1 MQGVKTTF
9 TSSLLILGA
18 LLAACGGSAA
28 PAPATSAA
36 ASVASSAAAKPS
48 VVASA
53 KPAASA
59 ATSPK
64 PAASA
69 AASPKPAASGA
80 AGAATKL
87 TTFYSTVSP
96 TFTPMWIAKEA
107 GIFQKNGLDVDVQLM
122 QNPSGTAALLANQVQ
137 LGLSGA
143 ADMLGP
149 VTSGADLVALATFT
163 KTYPYVFEVVDA
175 IKTPADLKG
184 QKLGASHAGGSDYV
198 ALLSVLAKLKLDPA
212 KDVNILF
219 VGGIPQRTAA
229 LLGGNVAGTLTAPPE
244 TLAMDGK
251 GYHSLLDVTSLNLP
265 SATST
270 LTTHKAFI
278 QSNRGTVQKF
288 VDSLMEAAA
297 REKSDKVFAEQVMSK
312 YLKLEDKAALDAAY
326 DFFALKM
333 LPDVPDVRADQFKD
347 SVEQLGKTNSKIL
360 SIDLNSVV
368 DDSFVQDAAK
378 RGLGAK

>member
-1 MQGVKTTF
+1 MSFIRSPVYARRHIIAGIMALSRIGFPTGLLLTI
-9 TSSLLILGA
+9 SLA
-18 LLAACGGSAA
+18 LAACGSAA
-28 PAPATSAA
+28 PAPASVSAA
-36 ASVASSAAAKPS
+36 PVI
-48 VVASA
+48 SA
-53 KPAASA
+53 KPAPASQA
-59 ATSPK
+59 PSTS
-64 PAASA
+64 ASSA
-69 AASPKPAASGA
+69 PSGLVKIV
-80 AGAATKL
+80 AGHSNPIAESMHL
-87 TTFYSTVSP
+87 Y
-96 TFTPMWIAKEA
+96 IAKEA

-184 QKLGASHAGGSDYV
+184 QKLGASQAGGSDYV

-312 YLKLEDKAALDAAY
+312 YLKLDDKAALDAAY